1 MNQVATDPHWFG
13 KSLTH
18 VWNPVCSETNIWWS
32 LANVAFGLI
41 WGSLPQSLI
50 IIHPNQLET
59 LPLFKTQEKYCGKCW
74 ITFLSLSLEGMPYL
88 QQWQLAF
95 KSPKSQHWVGFLRVY
110 RKVRHPLLVVPL
122 VLNRDKTMKNRPSS
136 KNHMQI
142 WETDAT
148 QIILLV
154 FHLGC
159 ISFPYLHLS
168 IYVYVYTYIYILYY
182 TRIFS
187 YLQIMCDSA
196 NSSIFSSLFI
206 HPSPKKTLCRAVLIS
221 TRRNDPN

>member
-1 MNQVATDPHWFG
+1 MNQVSTDPHWFG

-136 KNHMQI
+136 KNHMQR

-168 IYVYVYTYIYILYY
+168 IYVYVYIYILYLEQESLV
-182 TRIFS
+182 ICKS
-187 YLQIMCDSA
+187 CVILQIHLYVHLYLST
-196 NSSIFSSLFI
+196 LLRTLE
-206 HPSPKKTLCRAVLIS
+206 TLCRAVLIS